1 MLYWQNKCGLLS
13 VLINKIYKRCQFKV
27 LVIAFNALHDQAPG
41 YIQELLD
48 WYHPS
53 RPLRSASTTS
63 LTPRRHR
70 TVSYGRRLL
79 DTAASVIW
87 NSLPNDLKCATNLMI
102 FKNHVKTFLFAL

>member
-1 MLYWQNKCGLLS
+1 M
-13 VLINKIYKRCQFKV
+13 IYSTDLRFTNIVKHFNTFYICYLV
-27 LVIAFNALHDQAPG
+27 LVIAFNALHAQAPS

-48 WYHPS
+48 WYRPS

-63 LTPRRHR
+63 LTPRRHI

-87 NSLPNDLKCATNLMI
+87 NSLPNDLKCATNLI
-102 FKNHVKTFLFAL
+102 TFKNHVKTILFAL